1 MAFDDCSF
9 QTSFAKPENNKNN
22 YMNKNV
28 IKNLVLR
35 ASVYLQTEV
44 VYVLSA
50 NYLLVKNEINNI

>member
-35 ASVYLQTEV
+35 ASVYL
-44 VYVLSA
+44 
-50 NYLLVKNEINNI
+50 